1 MVSGQSIH
9 GQWSSRLTF
18 ILAAT
23 GSAVGLGNI
32 WRFPYVAGE
41 NGGGAF
47 VLVYL
52 LCVLTIGLPIM
63 MAEILVGRRGRR
75 NPMDSIRVLALADG
89 RSPRWQWAGL
99 LGVLTGTLILSF
111 YAMIGGWTLAYLAEA
126 ARGAFVDITPAAAE
140 RMLGDLL
147 ADPWTMLLW
156 HSVFMGLVTAV
167 SVRGVE
173 GGLDRAAQL
182 LTPGLLL
189 ILLAMVGY
197 GLSNGDVARAARFL
211 FAPDF
216 SRLDG
221 EAVLA
226 AMGQAFFSLSLGMG
240 AIMIYGSYL
249 RSDTSIPGSC
259 LAIVAMDTAVALVA
273 GLAFFPVVFA
283 NGLDP
288 AEGPGLVFVT
298 LPLALGQMPFGSGFA
313 VLFFLMLAVAAWTSA
328 ISLMEP
334 AVAWLVERR
343 GLSRPRAGLVAAG
356 AIWALGIVSIL
367 SLNLWSGYTIAGR
380 TAFEALDYLTN
391 NILLPLGGM
400 AVAIFAGWVLS
411 RAVTANELAA
421 AGPAYGAWR
430 LLVRYVS
437 PVAVGVVLVGK
448 LLSG

>member
-1 MVSGQSIH
+1 M
-9 GQWSSRLTF
+9 
-18 ILAAT
+18 
-23 GSAVGLGNI
+23 
-32 WRFPYVAGE
+32 
-41 NGGGAF
+41 
-47 VLVYL
+47 
-52 LCVLTIGLPIM
+52 
-63 MAEILVGRRGRR
+63 
-75 NPMDSIRVLALADG
+75 
-89 RSPRWQWAGL
+89 
-99 LGVLTGTLILSF
+99 TGTLILSF